1 MNNKKKQ
8 RLDLLLV
15 ARGLFQSRA
24 QAQRA
29 ISAGLVLVNGQVIDK
44 AGAQIPSDAHIELK
58 EKPRYVSQGGLKLE
72 RALHVFQID
81 VADKVCLDVGAS
93 TGGFTDC
100 LLQHGAKRVYAV
112 DVGKG
117 QLDWKLRA
125 DLRVVVLEG
134 LNARYLKPEQ
144 IGEPVDIATV
154 DVSFISLK
162 LILPPLKEIV
172 KPKGDLI
179 CLVKP
184 QFEAGR
190 EHVTRGGVVKDSS
203 VHQRVLEE
211 LASFVQTQLELSVV
225 NATHSPIKGPAGNI
239 EFLMHIRNEPGQSA
253 PIDWARLV
261 EHAHKEL

>member
-1 MNNKKKQ
+1 MW
-8 RLDLLLV
+8 
-15 ARGLFQSRA
+15 
-24 QAQRA
+24 
-29 ISAGLVLVNGQVIDK
+29 
-44 AGAQIPSDAHIELK
+44 
-58 EKPRYVSQGGLKLE
+58 
-72 RALHVFQID
+72 
-81 VADKVCLDVGAS
+81 
-93 TGGFTDC
+93 
-100 LLQHGAKRVYAV
+100 
-112 DVGKG
+112 GKG

-125 DLRVVVLEG
+125 DPRVVVLEG

-239 EFLMHIRNEPGQSA
+239 EFLMHIRNEPARSA

>member
-1 MNNKKKQ
+1 MKK

-15 ARGLFQSRA
+15 ERGLFGSRA

-29 ISAGLVLVNGQVIDK
+29 ISAGVVLVNGQIIDK
-44 AGAQIPSDAHIELK
+44 PGAQVSMDAQIEVK
-58 EKPRYVSQGGLKLE
+58 ERPRYVSQGGLKLE
-72 RALHVFQID
+72 KALRAFHID
-81 VADKVCLDVGAS
+81 VAEKVCVDVGAS

-100 LLQHGAKRVYAV
+100 LLQHGAKKVYAV

-117 QLDWKLRA
+117 QLDWKLRT
-125 DLRVVVLEG
+125 DPRVIVLEG
-134 LNARYLKPEQ
+134 INARYLQPEQ
-144 IGEPVDIATV
+144 IGELVDIATI
-154 DVSFISLK
+154 DVSFISLR

-172 KPKGDLI
+172 TPKGDLI

-190 EHVTRGGVVKDSS
+190 EHVRRGGVVKDLLT
-203 VHQRVLEE
+203 HQRVLED
-211 LASFVQTQLELSVV
+211 LACFAQDQLQLSVI
-225 NATHSPIKGPAGNI
+225 NATYSPIRGPAGNI
-239 EFLMHIRNEPGQSA
+239 EFFLHIRNKSSQST

>member
-1 MNNKKKQ
+1 MKIMLKQ

-15 ARGLFQSRA
+15 ERKLFATRA

-29 ISAGLVLVNGQVIDK
+29 LLAGHVLVNGQIIDK
-44 AGAQIPSDAHIELK
+44 PGAQVSTAALIEIKAL
-58 EKPRYVSQGGLKLE
+58 PRYVSQGGLKLE
-72 RALHVFQID
+72 KALNTFQID
-81 VADKVCLDVGAS
+81 VREKVCLDVGAS

-117 QLDWKLRA
+117 QLDWKLRT
-125 DLRVVVLEG
+125 DPRVRVLEEI
-134 LNARYLKPEQ
+134 NARYLTPVQ
-144 IGEPVDIATV
+144 IGEPVDLATI

-162 LILPPLKEIV
+162 LILPPLKEIIR
-172 KPKGDLI
+172 PNGDLI
-179 CLVKP
+179 CLIKP

-190 EHVTRGGVVKDSS
+190 EHVTRGGIVKDSL
-203 VHQRVLEE
+203 VHRRVLED
-211 LASFVQTQLELSVV
+211 LASFVQTQLGLSVA

-239 EFLMHIRNEPGQSA
+239 EFFVHIVSEPQKSA

-261 EHAHKEL
+261 EQAHQEL

>member
-1 MNNKKKQ
+1 MKQ

-15 ARGLFQSRA
+15 ERGLFQSRA

-29 ISAGLVLVNGQVIDK
+29 ILAGHVRVNGQIVDK
-44 AGAQIPSDAHIELK
+44 PSTQIPSDAHIELK
-58 EKPRYVSQGGLKLE
+58 EKPRYVSQGGIKLE
-72 RALHVFQID
+72 HALRFFQLD
-81 VADKVCLDVGAS
+81 VTDKVCLDIGAS

-100 LLQHGAKRVYAV
+100 LLQHGARRVYAV

-125 DLRVVVLEG
+125 DPRVVALEEI
-134 LNARYLKPEQ
+134 NARYLKPQQ

-162 LILPPLKEIV
+162 LILPPLREIV
-172 KPKGDLI
+172 KPRGDLI

-190 EHVTRGGVVKDSS
+190 EHVTRGGVVKDSF
-203 VHQRVLEE
+203 VHQRVLED
-211 LASFVQTQLELSVV
+211 LASFVHTQLKLSVI
-225 NATHSPIKGPAGNI
+225 NATYSPIKGPAGNI
-239 EFLMHIRNEPGQSA
+239 EFFMHIRNEPSQSA

>member
-1 MNNKKKQ
+1 MLLFKKL

-15 ARGLFQSRA
+15 ERGLVRSRTE
-24 QAQRA
+24 AQRA
-29 ISAGLVLVNGQVIDK
+29 ILAGQVSVAGQIIDK
-44 AGAQIPSDAHIELK
+44 PGAQVPIDAPIAVK
-58 EKPRYVSQGGLKLE
+58 EQQRYVGQGGLKLE
-72 RALHVFQID
+72 KALRAFHLDIT
-81 VADKVCLDVGAS
+81 DKVCLDVGAS

-100 LLQHGAKRVYAV
+100 LLQHGARKVYAV

-117 QLDWKLRA
+117 QLDWKLRT
-125 DLRVVVLEG
+125 DPRVTVLEEI
-134 LNARYLKPEQ
+134 NARYLTPDQ

-172 KPKGDLI
+172 TPKGDLI

-190 EHVTRGGVVKDSS
+190 EHVQRGGVVKDS
-203 VHQRVLEE
+203 VTHQHVLED
-211 LASFVQTQLELSVV
+211 LMRFAQDQLKLSVV
-225 NATHSPIKGPAGNI
+225 NATFSPIKGPAGNI
-239 EFLMHIRNEPGQSA
+239 EFFMHIRNEPSHGV

-261 EHAHKEL
+261 EQAHQEL

>member
-1 MNNKKKQ
+1 MTKK
-8 RLDLLLV
+8 RLDLLLID
-15 ARGLFQSRA
+15 RGLFRSRA

-29 ISAGLVLVNGQVIDK
+29 ISAGLVLVKGQVIDK
-44 AGAQIPSDAHIELK
+44 PGAQVPVDAHIEVK
-58 EKPRYVSQGGLKLE
+58 EKSRYVSQGGLKLE
-72 RALHVFQID
+72 HALRVFHID
-81 VADKVCLDVGAS
+81 ATDKVCVDVGAS

-117 QLDWKLRA
+117 QLAWKLRT
-125 DLRVVVLEG
+125 DPRVIVLEE

-144 IGEPVDIATV
+144 IGELVDIATV

-162 LILPPLKEIV
+162 LILPPLREIV
-172 KPKGDLI
+172 TPKGDFI

-190 EHVTRGGVVKDSS
+190 EHVTRGGVVKDPS
-203 VHQRVLEE
+203 VHQRVLED
-211 LASFVQTQLELSVV
+211 LAHFVADQLELSLM
-225 NATHSPIKGPAGNI
+225 NATYSPIRGPAGNI
-239 EFLMHIRNEPGQSA
+239 EFFMHIRNESSHSA

>member
-1 MNNKKKQ
+1 MSKQ

-15 ARGLFQSRA
+15 DRGLFSSRA

-29 ISAGLVLVNGQVIDK
+29 ISAGLVLVNGQIIDK
-44 AGAQIPSDAHIELK
+44 PGAPVSVDSQIEVK
-58 EKPRYVSQGGLKLE
+58 EQPRYVSQGGLKLE
-72 RALHVFQID
+72 KALRAFQID
-81 VADKVCLDVGAS
+81 VTNKVCLDVGAS

-100 LLQHGAKRVYAV
+100 LLQHGAKKVYAV

-117 QLDWKLRA
+117 QLAWKLRT
-125 DLRVVVLEG
+125 DPRVVVLEG
-134 LNARYLKPEQ
+134 INARYLQPHQ
-144 IGEPVDIATV
+144 IGELVDIATV
-154 DVSFISLK
+154 DVSFISLE

-172 KPKGDLI
+172 KPQGDLI

-190 EHVTRGGVVKDSS
+190 EHVRRGVVRDPS
-203 VHQRVLEE
+203 VHQRVLED
-211 LASFVQTQLELSVV
+211 LARFAEEKLKLSVV
-225 NATHSPIKGPAGNI
+225 NATHSPIRGPAGNI
-239 EFLMHIRNEPGQSA
+239 EFFLHIRNESSLGV